1 MSHPEMPPAKLSRLP
16 EAVALF
22 NSVFTTELLVN
33 ACWHKAQHG
42 PDGLSWP
49 AAFVILPLTLH
60 PPTRAALPRDSRL
73 TLAAWAVRNPGLTV
87 DMDHRVAV
95 MADPTKRAI
104 RRGLRV
110 GRLGLVGTD
119 LVALA
124 KPRDPNKV
132 WPGELTDSARAARI
146 CGRWFNGIQTHLAF
160 ELLGVGN

>member
-1 MSHPEMPPAKLSRLP
+1 MSQPDSASERPSRLP

-22 NSVFTTELLVN
+22 NSVFATELLLN

-42 PDGLSWP
+42 PDGLTWP

-60 PPTRAALPRDSRL
+60 PPTRQALPRSSRL

-95 MADPTKRAI
+95 MVEPTRRAI
-104 RRGLRV
+104 RRGLRA
-110 GRLGLVGTD
+110 GRLGVVGTD

-124 KPRDPNKV
+124 KPRTPTNR
-132 WPGELTDSARAARI
+132 WP
-146 CGRWFNGIQTHLAF
+146 
-160 ELLGVGN
+160 